1 MQILAN
7 IFLFLCANMAG
18 IFTHYPTEAAQRA
31 AFLETRRCIE
41 ARLTTQRENQQQ
53 VRDKNTLPFLR
64 NEDFYLRLVSALRYQ
79 LFKEVLTS

>member
-53 VRDKNTLPFLR
+53 VRNKKYFALSEKQGPFIL
-64 NEDFYLRLVSALRYQ
+64 DYQ
-79 LFKEVLTS
+79 LWGPAF